1 MFILRQT
8 REELKMPAIAQLT
21 EETRINIENSDARK
35 KLARMVT
42 RLFELWDLPTADQ
55 LELLGLSRTSRA
67 QISRYRNGG
76 AVPSSRDMLD
86 RIGWLLSIHKSLR
99 LLYPRNESIRSTWI
113 KRRNRI
119 LDDQRP
125 LDIMKYQGLI
135 GIARVARYL
144 DFLRGM

>member
-1 MFILRQT
+1 MQRK
-8 REELKMPAIAQLT
+8 RSKMPAMAQVA
-21 EETRINIENSDARK
+21 EKSPIDIESSEARK
-35 KLARMVT
+35 KLALMVT
-42 RLFELWDLPTADQ
+42 RLFELWNVTTADQ

-67 QISRYRNGG
+67 QISKYRRGG

-99 LLYPRNESIRSTWI
+99 LLYPRNENIRYTWV

-135 GIARVARYL
+135 GVARVARYL
-144 DFLRGM
+144 DFLRGI

>member
-1 MFILRQT
+1 
-8 REELKMPAIAQLT
+8 MPAIAQFT
-21 EETRINIENSDARK
+21 EETHINLENSDARR
-35 KLARMVT
+35 KLAQMVT
-42 RLFELWDLPTADQ
+42 RLFELWDLPATDQ

-67 QISRYRNGG
+67 QISKYRKGG
-76 AVPSSRDMLD
+76 ALPSSRDMLD

-99 LLYPRNESIRSTWI
+99 LLYPRNENIRYTWV
-113 KRRNRI
+113 KRRNKI

-144 DFLRGM
+144 DYIRGM

>member
-21 EETRINIENSDARK
+21 EETRINIENSDARR

-67 QISRYRNGG
+67 QISKYRKGG
-76 AVPSSRDMLD
+76 ALPSSRDMLD
-86 RIGWLLSIHKSLR
+86 RIGWLLSIHKNLR
-99 LLYPRNESIRSTWI
+99 LLYPRNENIRYTWV
-113 KRRNRI
+113 KRRNQI

-144 DFLRGM
+144 DYIRGM

>member
-1 MFILRQT
+1 
-8 REELKMPAIAQLT
+8 MPAIAQLA
-21 EETRINIENSDARK
+21 EETRINIENSDARR
-35 KLARMVT
+35 KLAQMVT
-42 RLFELWDLPTADQ
+42 RLFELWGLPTADQ

-67 QISRYRNGG
+67 QISRYRKGG
-76 AVPSSRDMLD
+76 ALPSSRDMLD

-99 LLYPRNESIRSTWI
+99 LLYPRNESIRYTWV
-113 KRRNRI
+113 KRRNQI
-119 LDDQRP
+119 LGDQRP

>member
-1 MFILRQT
+1 MSS
-8 REELKMPAIAQLT
+8 IAQLSDQ
-21 EETRINIENSDARK
+21 TRINLESGQARK

-42 RLFELWDLPTADQ
+42 RLFELWDLPSGDQ
-55 LELLGLSRTSRA
+55 LKLLGLSRTSRA
-67 QISRYRNGG
+67 LISMYCKGE
-76 AVPSSRDMLD
+76 AAPTSRDRLD

-99 LLYPRNESIRSTWI
+99 LLYPRNENIRYTWI

-125 LDIMKYQGLI
+125 LDIMRYQGLI

-144 DFLRGM
+144 NFLRGA

>member
-1 MFILRQT
+1 
-8 REELKMPAIAQLT
+8 MPAIAQLT
-21 EETRINIENSDARK
+21 EETRINIENSDARR

-42 RLFELWDLPTADQ
+42 RLFELWHLPATDQ

-67 QISRYRNGG
+67 QIAKYRKGV
-76 AVPSSRDMLD
+76 ALPSSRDMLD

-99 LLYPRNESIRSTWI
+99 LLYPRNENIRYTWV
-113 KRRNRI
+113 KRRNQI

-125 LDIMKYQGLI
+125 LDIMKHQGLI

-144 DFLRGM
+144 DFIRGM

>member
-1 MFILRQT
+1 
-8 REELKMPAIAQLT
+8 MPAMARIA
-21 EETRINIENSDARK
+21 EETAIDIESSEARK
-35 KLARMVT
+35 KLALMVT
-42 RLFELWDLPTADQ
+42 RLLEHWNLATADQ

-67 QISRYRNGG
+67 QISKYRNGG

-99 LLYPRNESIRSTWI
+99 LLYPRNENIRYTWV
-113 KRRNRI
+113 KRRNRT

-125 LDIMKYQGLI
+125 LDIMQYQGLI

-144 DFLRGM
+144 DFLRGL

>member
-1 MFILRQT
+1 MQRKKS
-8 REELKMPAIAQLT
+8 KMSAMAQIAQ
-21 EETRINIENSDARK
+21 EAHINIESSEARK
-35 KLARMVT
+35 KLALMVT
-42 RLFELWDLPTADQ
+42 RLFELWNVTTADQ

-67 QISRYRNGG
+67 QISKYRSGG

-99 LLYPRNESIRSTWI
+99 LLYPRNQNICYTWV

-135 GIARVARYL
+135 GVARVARYL
-144 DFLRGM
+144 DFLRGI

>member
-1 MFILRQT
+1 MSDL
-8 REELKMPAIAQLT
+8 AQLA
-21 EETRINIENSDARK
+21 EEIHINLESNDARR

-42 RLFELWDLPTADQ
+42 RLFELWHLPAADQ

-67 QISRYRNGG
+67 QIAKYRKGG
-76 AVPSSRDMLD
+76 ALPSSRDMLD

-119 LDDQRP
+119 LDNQRP
-125 LDIMKYQGLI
+125 LDIMKHQGLV
-135 GIARVARYL
+135 GIARIARYL

>member
-1 MFILRQT
+1 
-8 REELKMPAIAQLT
+8 MPAIAQLT
-21 EETRINIENSDARK
+21 EETRVNIENSEARR

-67 QISRYRNGG
+67 QISKYRKGG
-76 AVPSSRDMLD
+76 ALPSSRDMLD

-99 LLYPRNESIRSTWI
+99 LLYPRNENIRYTWV
-113 KRRNRI
+113 KRRNQI

-144 DFLRGM
+144 DFIRGM

>member
-1 MFILRQT
+1 
-8 REELKMPAIAQLT
+8 MPAMAQVAEKTHIDL
-21 EETRINIENSDARK
+21 ESSEARK

-42 RLFELWDLPTADQ
+42 RLFELWKISTADQ

-67 QISRYRNGG
+67 QISKYRSGG

-86 RIGWLLSIHKSLR
+86 RIGWLLAIHKSLR
-99 LLYPRNESIRSTWI
+99 LLYPRNENIRYTWI

-135 GIARVARYL
+135 GVARVARYL

>member
-1 MFILRQT
+1 
-8 REELKMPAIAQLT
+8 MPAIAQLT

-42 RLFELWDLPTADQ
+42 RLFELWGLPTADQ

-67 QISRYRNGG
+67 QISKYRKGG
-76 AVPSSRDMLD
+76 ALPSSRDMLD
-86 RIGWLLSIHKSLR
+86 RIGWLLSIHKNLR
-99 LLYPRNESIRSTWI
+99 LLYPRNENIRYTWV
-113 KRRNRI
+113 KRRNQI

-144 DFLRGM
+144 DYIRGM

>member
-8 REELKMPAIAQLT
+8 GEELKMPAIAQLT

-67 QISRYRNGG
+67 QISKYRKGG
-76 AVPSSRDMLD
+76 ALPSSRDMLD
-86 RIGWLLSIHKSLR
+86 RIGWLLSIHKNLR
-99 LLYPRNESIRSTWI
+99 LLYPRNENIRYTWV
-113 KRRNRI
+113 KRRNQI

-144 DFLRGM
+144 DYIRGM

>member
-1 MFILRQT
+1 
-8 REELKMPAIAQLT
+8 MPDLAQLAQ
-21 EETRINIENSDARK
+21 ETHINLESSDARR

-42 RLFELWDLPTADQ
+42 RLFELWHLPAADQ

-67 QISRYRNGG
+67 QIAKYRKGG
-76 AVPSSRDMLD
+76 ALPSSRDMLD

-99 LLYPRNESIRSTWI
+99 LLYPRNENIRSTWI

>member
-1 MFILRQT
+1 MT
-8 REELKMPAIAQLT
+8 ATAQLA
-21 EETRINIENSDARK
+21 EETRINIESSEARK

-42 RLFELWDLPTADQ
+42 RLFELWHLPVADQ

-67 QISRYRNGG
+67 QIAKYRKGG

-99 LLYPRNESIRSTWI
+99 LLYPRNESIRYTWV
-113 KRRNRI
+113 KRRNQI
-119 LDDQRP
+119 LGDQRP

>member
-1 MFILRQT
+1 
-8 REELKMPAIAQLT
+8 
-21 EETRINIENSDARK
+21 
-35 KLARMVT
+35 MVT
-42 RLFELWDLPTADQ
+42 RLFELWKISTADQ

-67 QISRYRNGG
+67 QISKYRNGG

-99 LLYPRNESIRSTWI
+99 LLYPRNENLRHTWV

-125 LDIMKYQGLI
+125 LDIMKNQGLI
-135 GIARVARYL
+135 GVARVARYL
-144 DFLRGM
+144 DFLRGV

>member
-8 REELKMPAIAQLT
+8 RGELKMPAIAQLS
-21 EETRINIENSDARK
+21 EETRINLENSDARR

-42 RLFELWDLPTADQ
+42 RLFELWNLPTADQ

-67 QISRYRNGG
+67 QLSKYRKGG
-76 AVPSSRDMLD
+76 ALPSSRDMLD
-86 RIGWLLSIHKSLR
+86 RIGWLLSIHKNLR
-99 LLYPRNESIRSTWI
+99 LLYPRNENIRYTWV
-113 KRRNRI
+113 KRRNQI

-144 DFLRGM
+144 DYLRGM

>member
-1 MFILRQT
+1 
-8 REELKMPAIAQLT
+8 MPAIAQLT
-21 EETRINIENSDARK
+21 EETRVNIENSEARR
-35 KLARMVT
+35 KLARLVT
-42 RLFELWDLPTADQ
+42 RLFELWDLPTVDQ

-67 QISRYRNGG
+67 QISKYRKGG

-99 LLYPRNESIRSTWI
+99 LLYPRNENIRYTWV
-113 KRRNRI
+113 KRRNQI

-144 DFLRGM
+144 DFIRGM

>member
-1 MFILRQT
+1 
-8 REELKMPAIAQLT
+8 MPAMAQVAEKTHIDL
-21 EETRINIENSDARK
+21 ESSEARK

-42 RLFELWDLPTADQ
+42 RLFELWKISTADQ

-67 QISRYRNGG
+67 QISKYRNGG

-99 LLYPRNESIRSTWI
+99 LLYPRNENIRYTWV

-125 LDIMKYQGLI
+125 LDIMTYQGLL

-144 DFLRGM
+144 DYLRGM

>member
-1 MFILRQT
+1 
-8 REELKMPAIAQLT
+8 MPAIAQLT
-21 EETRINIENSDARK
+21 EETRVNIENSDARK

-42 RLFELWDLPTADQ
+42 RLFELWELPTADQ

-67 QISRYRNGG
+67 QISKYRKGG
-76 AVPSSRDMLD
+76 ALPSSRDMLD

-99 LLYPRNESIRSTWI
+99 LLYPRNENIRYTWV

-125 LDIMKYQGLI
+125 LDIMKHQGLI

-144 DFLRGM
+144 DFLRSM

>member
-1 MFILRQT
+1 MPSLAQVA
-8 REELKMPAIAQLT
+8 EEPPID
-21 EETRINIENSDARK
+21 IESSEARK
-35 KLARMVT
+35 KLALMVT
-42 RLFELWDLPTADQ
+42 RLFELWCIPTADQ

-67 QISRYRNGG
+67 QISKYRSGG

-99 LLYPRNESIRSTWI
+99 LLYPRNENIRYTWV
-113 KRRNRI
+113 KRRNRV

>member
-1 MFILRQT
+1 
-8 REELKMPAIAQLT
+8 MPAIAQLT
-21 EETRINIENSDARK
+21 EETRVNIENSDARR

-42 RLFELWDLPTADQ
+42 RLFELWELPTADQ

-67 QISRYRNGG
+67 QLSKYRKGG
-76 AVPSSRDMLD
+76 ALPSSRDMLD

-99 LLYPRNESIRSTWI
+99 LLYPRNENIRYTWV
-113 KRRNRI
+113 KRRNEI

-125 LDIMKYQGLI
+125 LDIMKYKGLI

-144 DFLRGM
+144 DYIRGM

>member
-1 MFILRQT
+1 
-8 REELKMPAIAQLT
+8 MPAIAQLT
-21 EETRINIENSDARK
+21 EETRVNIENSDARR
-35 KLARMVT
+35 KLARLVT
-42 RLFELWDLPTADQ
+42 RLFELWDLPTVDQ

-67 QISRYRNGG
+67 QISKYRKGG
-76 AVPSSRDMLD
+76 ALPSSRDMLD

-99 LLYPRNESIRSTWI
+99 LLYPRNENIRYTWV
-113 KRRNRI
+113 KRRNQI

-144 DFLRGM
+144 DFIRGV

>member
-1 MFILRQT
+1 MQRKD
-8 REELKMPAIAQLT
+8 LKMPAMAQVA
-21 EETRINIENSDARK
+21 EETRIDLESSEARK

-42 RLFELWDLPTADQ
+42 RLFELWKISTADQ

-67 QISRYRNGG
+67 QISKYRNGG

-99 LLYPRNESIRSTWI
+99 LLYPRNENIRYTWV

-125 LDIMKYQGLI
+125 LDIMTYQGLL

-144 DFLRGM
+144 DYLRGM

>member
-1 MFILRQT
+1 MSRKISKMGAMAQVA
-8 REELKMPAIAQLT
+8 EESPIDL
-21 EETRINIENSDARK
+21 ESSDARE

-42 RLFELWDLPTADQ
+42 RLFELWKISTADQ

-99 LLYPRNESIRSTWI
+99 LLYPRNETIRYTWI

-119 LDDQRP
+119 LEDQRP
-125 LDIMKYQGLI
+125 LDIMKSQGLI

-144 DFLRGM
+144 DFLRGA

>member
-1 MFILRQT
+1 MQRKT
-8 REELKMPAIAQLT
+8 SKMPARAHVA
-21 EETRINIENSDARK
+21 EETHINIENSDSRS
-35 KLARMVT
+35 KLALMAT
-42 RLFELWDLPTADQ
+42 RLFELWNLSTADQ

-67 QISRYRNGG
+67 QISKYRNGG

-99 LLYPRNESIRSTWI
+99 LLYPRNENIRYTWI

-119 LDDQRP
+119 LDDQQP

-135 GIARVARYL
+135 GVARVARYL

>member
-1 MFILRQT
+1 
-8 REELKMPAIAQLT
+8 MPAIAQLA
-21 EETRINIENSDARK
+21 EETRIDIENSDARR
-35 KLARMVT
+35 KLARLVT
-42 RLFELWDLPTADQ
+42 RLFELWALPVADQ

-67 QISRYRNGG
+67 QISRYRKGG
-76 AVPSSRDMLD
+76 ALPSSRDMLD

-99 LLYPRNESIRSTWI
+99 LLYPQNGSIRYTWV
-113 KRRNRI
+113 KRRNQI

>member
-1 MFILRQT
+1 
-8 REELKMPAIAQLT
+8 MPAIAQLT
-21 EETRINIENSDARK
+21 EETRINIENSDARR

-67 QISRYRNGG
+67 QISKYRKGG
-76 AVPSSRDMLD
+76 ALPSSRDMLD
-86 RIGWLLSIHKSLR
+86 RIGWLLSIHKNLR
-99 LLYPRNESIRSTWI
+99 LLYPRNENIRYTWV
-113 KRRNRI
+113 KRRNQI

-144 DFLRGM
+144 DYIRGM

>member
-1 MFILRQT
+1 MPK
-8 REELKMPAIAQLT
+8 EEFNMPAVAQLA
-21 EETRINIENSDARK
+21 EETRINIENSDARR

-42 RLFELWDLPTADQ
+42 RLFELWGLPTADQ

-67 QISRYRNGG
+67 QISRYRKGG
-76 AVPSSRDMLD
+76 ALPSSRDMLD

-99 LLYPRNESIRSTWI
+99 LLYPLNESIRYTWV
-113 KRRNRI
+113 KRRNQI
-119 LDDQRP
+119 LGDQRP